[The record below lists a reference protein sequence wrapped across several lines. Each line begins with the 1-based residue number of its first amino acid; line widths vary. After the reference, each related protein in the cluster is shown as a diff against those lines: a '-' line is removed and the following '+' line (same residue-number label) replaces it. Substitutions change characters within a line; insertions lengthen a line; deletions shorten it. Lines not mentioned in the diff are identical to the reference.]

1 MSVRKVRLEVRGP
14 DRTLA
19 EEPAA
24 LIAHGGV
31 CEGGGPPASAGRSSS
46 TRTPARLVLPS
57 AADLLIYMGKFA
69 DMVGRVG
76 IEPTTN

>member
-31 CEGGGPPASAGRSSS
+31 CEGCALKRNRFSGLRWPPWQSLASGHVSSLAWAGGNTHCEA
-46 TRTPARLVLPS
+46 
-57 AADLLIYMGKFA
+57 
-69 DMVGRVG
+69 
-76 IEPTTN
+76 

>member
-1 MSVRKVRLEVRGP
+1 MLEHEESVMSVRKVRREVRGP

-31 CEGGGPPASAGRSSS
+31 CEGGGSPASAGRSSS
-46 TRTPARLVLPS
+46 TRTPDSQAFARQ
-57 AADLLIYMGKFA
+57 
-69 DMVGRVG
+69 
-76 IEPTTN
+76 